1 MLCSPTYCTTSWIA
15 NSRISLPKG
24 SRHPRRQRKWRRLR
38 RIRDGESTSERRPG
52 WRSSGEPTRS
62 RGRRRGC
69 SERRSRSARRRKPWN
84 DTGLTKRCFERT
96 RSSISRCRSAERSRS
111 RREPRCKSSTRKI
124 GSVPR
129 ACCNRCTSRLRL
141 SPTGGGRP
149 HSGTTSSEHRRLRA
163 ASPSLASTTSS
174 PFSRQRQCSPS
185 ADFWFWSRG
194 ARRWRS
200 VWPRR
205 SGVAPRSRRRRSSTA
220 PRLRGSATS

>member
-1 MLCSPTYCTTSWIA
+1 MLFCPTYCTTSWIA
-15 NSRISLPKG
+15 NIRSSLPKS
-24 SRHPRRQRKWRRLR
+24 SRPPRRQRKWRRLR
-38 RIRDGESTSERRPG
+38 MRRDGESTSARRPI

-69 SERRSRSARRRKPWN
+69 SGRRSRSARRRKPWN

-111 RREPRCKSSTRKI
+111 RREPRCKSSTRKT

-149 HSGTTSSEHRRLRA
+149 HSGTTSSERRRLRA

-174 PFSRQRQCSPS
+174 PFSRQRRCSLS
-185 ADFWFWSRG
+185 TDFWFWSRG

-205 SGVAPRSRRRRSSTA
+205 SGVAPRSRRRLSSTA
-220 PRLRGSATS
+220 PKVKVRATS